1 MGPPAPVA
9 EVRLAVRRALA
20 DVDAGELVL
29 VACSGGADS
38 LALAA
43 ATAFEAPRLRDGGV
57 RAGAV
62 TVDHGLQDGSAHRAQ
77 QLALVLRDL
86 LLDPVQIVTVTAQ
99 DGAGP
104 EDAARRARY
113 AALDNAASRLGAS
126 AVLLGHTRDDQ
137 AETVLLG
144 LARGSGARSLAGM
157 RPRSGD
163 GRYLRPLLDL
173 PRSVTQAACKAA
185 DLVPWDDP
193 HNEDPAF
200 TRARV
205 RHEALPA
212 LEQALGPGVSDSL
225 ARTATLLR
233 DDADALDTWA
243 ARAWPEVTSGGEGV
257 SCAAL
262 VDLPAAIRTR
272 LLRRAALAAG
282 CPPGTLAAVHVRAM
296 DELVTDWHGQVRIE
310 LPGGVSAV
318 RRYDRLVLQPPVER

>member
-62 TVDHGLQDGSAHRAQ
+62 TVDHGLQDGSVHRAE

-86 LLDPVQIVTVTAQ
+86 LLDPIEVVTVRST

-173 PRSVTQAACKAA
+173 PRSS
-185 DLVPWDDP
+185 PEP
-193 HNEDPAF
+193 PASGGS
-200 TRARV
+200 R
-205 RHEALPA
+205 
-212 LEQALGPGVSDSL
+212 ALGRPAQRGPRLCPDPGTHRRRCRRGASSRTGRRRL
-225 ARTATLLR
+225 ARAYR
-233 DDADALDTWA
+233 HA
-243 ARAWPEVTSGGEGV
+243 ASRRRGCAGYLGGAAWPEVTSGGEGV

>member
-20 DVDAGELVL
+20 DVGAGELVL

-62 TVDHGLQDGSAHRAQ
+62 TVDHGLQEGSAHRAD

-86 LLDPVQIVTVTAQ
+86 GLEPVEVVTVRPT

-113 AALDNAASRLGAS
+113 AALDETASRLGAS

-157 RPRSGD
+157 VPRSGH
-163 GRYLRPLLDL
+163 YLRPLLDL
-173 PRSVTQAACKAA
+173 PRSVTRAACDAS
-185 DLVPWDDP
+185 DLMPWDDP
-193 HNEDPAF
+193 HNKDPAF
-200 TRARV
+200 ARARV

-212 LEQALGPGVSDSL
+212 LESALGPGVSDAL
-225 ARTATLLR
+225 ARTAALLR
-233 DDADALDTWA
+233 DDVDALDSWA
-243 ARAWPEVTSGGEGV
+243 EQAWDEVSAGGEGL
-257 SCAAL
+257 SCDALAA
-262 VDLPAAIRTR
+262 LPAAVRTR
-272 LLRRAALAAG
+272 VLRRAALGAG

-318 RRYDRLVLQPPVER
+318 RGCGRLVVQPRLER

>member
-20 DVDAGELVL
+20 DVGAGELVL

-43 ATAFEAPRLRDGGV
+43 ATSFEAPRLRDGGV

-62 TVDHGLQDGSAHRAQ
+62 TVDHGLQEGSAHRAD
-77 QLALVLRDL
+77 QLALVLRGL
-86 LLDPVQIVTVTAQ
+86 GLEPVEVVTVSST

-113 AALDNAASRLGAS
+113 AALDETASRLGAS

-157 RPRSGD
+157 VPRSGH
-163 GRYLRPLLDL
+163 YLRPLLDL
-173 PRSVTQAACKAA
+173 PRSVTRAACDAS
-185 DLVPWDDP
+185 DLMPWDDP
-193 HNEDPAF
+193 HNKDPAF
-200 TRARV
+200 ARARV

-212 LEQALGPGVSDSL
+212 LESALGPGVSDAL
-225 ARTATLLR
+225 ARTAALVR
-233 DDADALDTWA
+233 DDVDALDSWA
-243 ARAWPEVTSGGEGV
+243 EQAWAEVSAGGEGL
-257 SCAAL
+257 SCDALAA
-262 VDLPAAIRTR
+262 LPAAVRTR
-272 LLRRAALAAG
+272 VLRRAALGAG
-282 CPPGTLAAVHVRAM
+282 CPPGTLAAVHVRAL
-296 DELVTDWHGQVRIE
+296 DELVTAWHGQVRIE
-310 LPGGVSAV
+310 LPAGVSAV
-318 RRYDRLVLQPPVER
+318 RRYGRLVVQPRLER